1 MVTLSAGHG
10 TGLEGSR
17 VAVDLSANCRRLF
30 ASKSTAA
37 GDRRHEGAGGA
48 QPHPRAR
55 TGASSPAAGHID
67 SITKI
72 EIIRH
77 VFLITK
83 HEVPITR
90 KFAVDAHSLQTLQG
104 LHSLRVRPDVHF
116 SICR

>member
-17 VAVDLSANCRRLF
+17 VAVDLSANCRRLL

-67 SITKI
+67 SIPRM
-72 EIIRH
+72 EIIRITC
-77 VFLITK
+77 FLITK
-83 HEVPITR
+83 HEVS
-90 KFAVDAHSLQTLQG
+90 KFARGRAFVLS
-104 LHSLRVRPDVHF
+104 RRFKVRT
-116 SICR
+116 R